1 VTGNGSGVLL
11 ANQKEW
17 GGDAEWRCTVDLDRS
32 SSLLNP
38 NKGYR
43 TEAAGLNS
51 LKSAGPGLYLLEGAE
66 EEDAALIVH
75 AVQQELGN
83 SDHILF
89 SHLLA
94 VARGQRGYQERGH
107 RGRREGC

>member
-1 VTGNGSGVLL
+1 
-11 ANQKEW
+11 
-17 GGDAEWRCTVDLDRS
+17 
-32 SSLLNP
+32 
-38 NKGYR
+38 
-43 TEAAGLNS
+43 
-51 LKSAGPGLYLLEGAE
+51 
-66 EEDAALIVH
+66 VH